1 MHRKCEP
8 TVEKPARRRE
18 TAAPARLGDER
29 RLDLD
34 EPAGDGGAGVAFSI
48 WLALFGRNGTS
59 TAARGRDQDRDR
71 TLGTCSHLLFV
82 DFFFRNK
89 R

>member
-18 TAAPARLGDER
+18 TAAPARLRDER

-48 WLALFGRNGTS
+48 WLALF
-59 TAARGRDQDRDR
+59 AATERARPHGDGIRIEIEHWARAH
-71 TLGTCSHLLFV
+71 TCFSWI
-82 DFFFRNK
+82 FFRNK